1 MQTGDSVDASGVVM
15 RYNRG
20 MLRSARIGFV
30 LALAVAVASVP
41 LMLDQCAATCEMHH
55 ETVASTPVCHHRG
68 STGAHLGQT
77 PGSCGHDHNSTS
89 VAPDDGSA
97 PNIRTA
103 RTSVTV
109 VVTPTIL
116 TAATTPQRIQAHD
129 PPGLDGQQF
138 DRRALP
144 LRI

>member
-1 MQTGDSVDASGVVM
+1 
-15 RYNRG
+15 
-20 MLRSARIGFV
+20 MLRSVRIGFV

-55 ETVASTPVCHHRG
+55 ETVASTPVCHHSG

-89 VAPDDGSA
+89 VTPDDGSA

-103 RTSVTV
+103 STSVTV
-109 VVTPTIL
+109 FVTPTIL
-116 TAATTPQRIQAHD
+116 TAAATPHTVQAHD
-129 PPGLDGQQF
+129 PPGLDNQQF